1 MMLFNEY
8 QAYNYNRR
16 SFLVAFLAARKA
28 FGRPIDGAG
37 VLPYALYDTYHRAA
51 DGQKKQRRADVNIKK
66 NLLLSL
72 LSGVILGV
80 HFIVYFT
87 AVKYTSISSCTT
99 FATMEAFFVA
109 FALVFIFK
117 EKVSTKS
124 WLGIVVTFIG
134 ACLIAAADFNSGSNR
149 IKGDAL
155 AVLACVLVSSYT
167 VIGRY
172 VRKSG
177 VSTNTYTCI
186 VYVAAMITVALS
198 ALVTCEQI
206 YPVSGRT
213 LLCSLGLTV
222 FCTLLGHSVFSWGLK
237 YVQAS
242 YISNAKMMS
251 PAFATVW
258 GVLFF
263 HEVPGV
269 LSVIGIIT
277 VIAGVLYYSNNLTVE
292 K

>member
-1 MMLFNEY
+1 MLFTI
-8 QAYNYNRR
+8 
-16 SFLVAFLAARKA
+16 LITVPLTVRKNKEELMS
-28 FGRPIDGAG
+28 IS
-37 VLPYALYDTYHRAA
+37 
-51 DGQKKQRRADVNIKK
+51 KK